1 MRELRGKGSVWSIL
15 GVRANRTEQFKLFQ
29 TSKSERRTEFPNLR
43 PPRAATCFGKL
54 QLSRTAGQH
63 NRTTVLPESS
73 KNAVLPLEVAIS
85 HQAILVVA
93 SGKDGAK
100 QLVELGDI
108 TTSNCGLL
116 DLGCER

>member
-1 MRELRGKGSVWSIL
+1 M
-15 GVRANRTEQFKLFQ
+15 RANRTERFKLFQ

-108 TTSNCGLL
+108 TTSNFGLL